1 MIPDPQSRRP
11 QPPAAA
17 AGIDGRR
24 QPRRRLRP
32 HLPARRPGGGQGYIL
47 LEAILALMIFAVAI
61 VGLVQALNTTLDV
74 TNTLER
80 DAMVRQAL
88 RSFAAEVQVE
98 RDIGSMRR
106 EEFDELR
113 DIRFSAE
120 IEQATLSSEGRRPLR
135 NLYELTVT
143 ATYPTRGGERQEIMQ
158 IYLHRPR

>member
-1 MIPDPQSRRP
+1 
-11 QPPAAA
+11 
-17 AGIDGRR
+17 
-24 QPRRRLRP
+24 
-32 HLPARRPGGGQGYIL
+32 
-47 LEAILALMIFAVAI
+47 MIFAVAI

-98 RDIGSMRR
+98 RDIGAMRR

-113 DIRFSAE
+113 EIRFASE
-120 IEQATLSSEGRRPLR
+120 VEQVALNSEGRRPLR

>member
-1 MIPDPQSRRP
+1 MIVDPQPRQPPRAVTAAIAGRSRP
-11 QPPAAA
+11 QPRPQPQ
-17 AGIDGRR
+17 RR
-24 QPRRRLRP
+24 T
-32 HLPARRPGGGQGYIL
+32 GGYIL

-74 TNTLER
+74 TNTFER

-98 RDIGSMRR
+98 RDLGSMRR

-113 DIRFSAE
+113 DIRFTSE
-120 IEQATLSSEGRRPLR
+120 VEQLSLSSEGRRSLR

-143 ATYPTRGGERQEIMQ
+143 ATYPTRGGERQEVMQ